1 MAPSMSLQSR
11 NLRLLSVSKGIT
23 KLHVSDAIY
32 LLTGGTI
39 QYQQNCAETTK
50 DLTVAPVAADK

>member
-1 MAPSMSLQSR
+1 MSLQSR